1 VREFFRNNPQ
11 ALILLIITVV
21 LGVGTFVA
29 VIIGLAT
36 AGSSTTDGEPSDVI
50 WMMHAALP
58 LVRL

>member
-1 VREFFRNNPQ
+1 VRDFFRHNPQ

-29 VIIGLAT
+29 VIIALAT
-36 AGSSTTDGEPSDVI
+36 TGSSTTDGEPSDLI
-50 WMMHAALP
+50 WMLHAAVA